1 MNLLSGRDRPAINLK
16 KSFRK
21 QDHMEMTIVERR
33 LRVFLLGLAG
43 FMCAG
48 TVVELLLAKHTE
60 TAIQLIPFVLCGL
73 GLIAVIAALLRP
85 RRGTLVALR
94 VVMGLLIAG
103 SLLGVY
109 EHVEHNLE
117 FALEIRPNAALS
129 DIWFKGLSGANPLLA
144 PGILSLAAVI
154 AIAAT
159 YYHPALGKR
168 PVDPR

>member
-1 MNLLSGRDRPAINLK
+1 M
-16 KSFRK
+16 
-21 QDHMEMTIVERR
+21 
-33 LRVFLLGLAG
+33 
-43 FMCAG
+43 
-48 TVVELLLAKHTE
+48 
-60 TAIQLIPFVLCGL
+60 
-73 GLIAVIAALLRP
+73 
-85 RRGTLVALR
+85 GTLRLEPARIGGLSSRAVNNVWAVFDVQLALYAFAL

-117 FALEIRPNAALS
+117 FALAIRPNAALS
-129 DIWFKGLSGANPLLA
+129 DIWFKGISGATPLLA

-168 PVDPR
+168 PVGPR